1 MAASRLFVC
10 TESGASRGLGEDIP
24 GPARLKLCPSSLQ
37 AELSQARPEADDE
50 ALAKAFET
58 AFAATP
64 AWFIKHGSL
73 IRLGTKVCILHER
86 GITFEKKNEFRVDET
101 TSYRKRGA
109 HYMPSHHFFSAAGN

>member
-1 MAASRLFVC
+1 MPEAKIRPPGVAERIEYIYIYMAASRLFVC

-24 GPARLKLCPSSLQ
+24 GPARHKLCPSSLQ

-64 AWFIKHGSL
+64 A
-73 IRLGTKVCILHER
+73 
-86 GITFEKKNEFRVDET
+86 
-101 TSYRKRGA
+101 
-109 HYMPSHHFFSAAGN
+109 